1 MIVDINKA
9 IVRAKC
15 VNLYECIELIED
27 PVVRCCINALSSPE
41 RVANDAFTFMLVNL
55 EDLGF
60 VQFAVMIKTQN
71 TIVSLQ
77 FINPALTTGNTD
89 KGMAKKT
96 AATTAATTSANNPCH
111 FS

>member
-1 MIVDINKA
+1 
-9 IVRAKC
+9 
-15 VNLYECIELIED
+15 
-27 PVVRCCINALSSPE
+27 
-41 RVANDAFTFMLVNL
+41 MLVNL
-55 EDLGF
+55 EDFGF

-71 TIVSLQ
+71 AVASLQ
-77 FINPALTTGNTD
+77 LIDAALTTGNTD